1 MKKLLVILF
10 ISLILAGC
18 SDEKKAQRLIKQYL
32 KENLNDPS
40 SYQPVSFGELEVYST
55 KYGQLIN
62 MKHKYRAKNAMGAI
76 ILEENTFEFDDA
88 FTKVYRM
95 K

>member
-1 MKKLLVILF
+1 MKKLLVVLF
-10 ISLILAGC
+10 VSLILAGC

-40 SYQPVSFGELEVYST
+40 SYKPVSFGELDRHLPSFSR
-55 KYGQLIN
+55 

-76 ILEENTFEFDDA
+76 ILEENTFCFNNEL
-88 FTKVYRM
+88 TKIVTIE
-95 K
+95 